1 MIYDCS
7 INQGLQHFLG
17 KYIFAIPF
25 VVFGIFHF
33 MNAEAMAGMAP
44 GGTIM
49 VYISGVALILAAISI
64 FIGKLDK
71 LASVLLALLLLLFI
85 VLIHA
90 PGLGDEATQQMSMP
104 NLLKDMGLLG
114 GALMAA
120 SQAKD
125 NSVIG

>member
-1 MIYDCS
+1 MNS
-7 INQGLQHFLG
+7 IIGLG

-71 LASVLLALLLLLFI
+71 LACVLLALMLVLFI
-85 VLIHA
+85 VMIHA
-90 PGLGDEATQQMSMP
+90 PGLGNEETMQMSMSS
-104 NLLKDMGLLG
+104 LLKDLGLAG

-120 SQAKD
+120 GQAKD